1 MARTLIPL
9 NTIVRAGIQPALTAG
24 DDASNMYFV
33 NDGRTFIY
41 VLNTGGASNL
51 TFITPGTV
59 DTKAIANRTV
69 AVAIDGTEGMFIG
82 PFPPSIWNNVGAAA
96 EDNGTVHIDID
107 DHTTLTLEA
116 FRLPA

>member
-1 MARTLIPL
+1 MGRTLIPL
-9 NTIVRAGIQPALTAG
+9 NKILRAGINPSLTAG
-24 DDASNMYFV
+24 DDANEMYFV

-41 VLNTGGASNL
+41 ALNTATAANL

-69 AVAIDGTEGMFIG
+69 AIGVHATEGTFLG
-82 PFPPSIWNNVGAAA
+82 PLPPSIYNNQGSAA

-107 DHTTLTLEA
+107 NDANLTLEA
-116 FRLPA
+116 FQLPA

>member
-24 DDASNMYFV
+24 DDAQEMYFV

-41 VLNTGGASNL
+41 ALNTGVASNL

-69 AVAIDGTEGMFIG
+69 AVAVHATEGMFIG
-82 PFPPSIWNNVGAAA
+82 PFPPSIWNNAGAAA
-96 EDNGTVHIDID
+96 ADNGTVHIDID
-107 DHTTLTLEA
+107 DDTNLTLEA
-116 FRLPA
+116 FRLPV

>member
-9 NTIVRAGIQPALTAG
+9 NTIARAGIQPALTAG
-24 DDASNMYFV
+24 DDANEMYFV

-59 DTKAIANRTV
+59 DTHAIANRTV
-69 AVAIDGTEGMFIG
+69 AVAVHATGGMFIG
-82 PFPPSIWNNVGAAA
+82 PFPPSVWNNAGAAA

-107 DHTTLTLEA
+107 DDTTLTLGA